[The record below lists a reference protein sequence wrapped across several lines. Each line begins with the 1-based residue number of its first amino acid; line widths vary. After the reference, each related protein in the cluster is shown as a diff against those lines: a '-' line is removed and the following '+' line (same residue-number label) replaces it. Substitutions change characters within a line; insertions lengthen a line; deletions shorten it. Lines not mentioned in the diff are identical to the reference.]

1 MFTMKIKCNQC
12 KTFALIHVFILQT
25 FPLLVTFN
33 VFEIRK
39 NLDLRKILVT
49 PKIFLKS
56 RFHCT
61 GHCLLQLANKVLNA
75 PKIP

>member
-1 MFTMKIKCNQC
+1 M
-12 KTFALIHVFILQT
+12 
-25 FPLLVTFN
+25 
-33 VFEIRK
+33 FEIRK

-61 GHCLLQLANKVLNA
+61 APQAAQIAQLVKCMFPNVAGRPAVYKTGGRVGKVDSKISQERGH
-75 PKIP
+75 

>member
-1 MFTMKIKCNQC
+1 M
-12 KTFALIHVFILQT
+12 
-25 FPLLVTFN
+25 
-33 VFEIRK
+33 FEIRK

-61 GHCLLQLANKVLNA
+61 GNKVPYWDTILVI
-75 PKIP
+75 KYIEGEEKKSTLDLISK